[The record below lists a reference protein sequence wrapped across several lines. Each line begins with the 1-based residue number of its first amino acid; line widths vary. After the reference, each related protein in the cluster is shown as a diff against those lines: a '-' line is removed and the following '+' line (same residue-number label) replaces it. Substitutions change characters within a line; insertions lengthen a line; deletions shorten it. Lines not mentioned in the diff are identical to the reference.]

1 MLRFPLPLYSG
12 LAYQFGLTS
21 CDKKQDGDIV
31 GGSTFDSL
39 GLTDKVQL
47 VKKVAQTV
55 QVIITCS

>member
-1 MLRFPLPLYSG
+1 MSYLLWCSG

-21 CDKKQDGDIV
+21 SESVEGEIV

-39 GLTDKVQL
+39 KLTDKVQL

-55 QVIITCS
+55 QVIITC